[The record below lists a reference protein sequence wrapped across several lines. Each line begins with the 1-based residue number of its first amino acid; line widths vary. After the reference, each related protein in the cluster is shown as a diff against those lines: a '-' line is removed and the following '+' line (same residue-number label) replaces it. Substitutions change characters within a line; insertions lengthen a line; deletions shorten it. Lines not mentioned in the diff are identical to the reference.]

1 MTMKIKWQ
9 SAFQDY
15 AFSIVAREIKGYD
28 VETRINS
35 LKNNVYGKERY
46 QDYVIKDG
54 EFIGKFEEIKTTNYL
69 VENTPNLDI
78 LGIDILE
85 TVVRKAKE
93 TYSNL
98 KFEVHN
104 VKNIMKKK
112 ITPQG
117 ILFAEIMWYIL
128 DDLNEIING
137 INKNFTGRLV
147 IINQTFYEK
156 GKQSY
161 GREYFTSVDEMI
173 DYLPWKCMEKIV
185 KYKENEFDTHTVFGM
200 EG

>member
-1 MTMKIKWQ
+1 MKIKWQ

-15 AFSIVAREIKGYD
+15 AFPIVAREIKEYD

-35 LKNNVYGKERY
+35 LKNNVYGKECY
-46 QDYVIKDG
+46 QDYVIKNG

-78 LGIDILE
+78 LGIDISE

-128 DDLNEIING
+128 DELDEIING

-161 GREYFTSVDEMI
+161 GREYFTSMDEMI

-185 KYKENEFDTHTVFGM
+185 EYKENEFDAHTVFCM